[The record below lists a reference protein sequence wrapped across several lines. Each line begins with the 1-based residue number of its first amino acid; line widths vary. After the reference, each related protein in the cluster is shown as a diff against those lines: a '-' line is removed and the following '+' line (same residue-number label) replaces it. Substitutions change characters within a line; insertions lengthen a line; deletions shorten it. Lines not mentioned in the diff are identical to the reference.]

1 MRSDKVARKEN
12 LTPMPDNGL
21 HLRHWLETASELI
34 AGRLTEEYN
43 RWTCNQS
50 VWRGKFAGR
59 RMTNDR
65 RHRKGN
71 PTSIAGRVGISG
83 RRASVQWVKPVT
95 AEEENG
101 NEHSAVRRCKR
112 RRHVKRV
119 SSSNWG
125 GPIRS
130 DGEFSLVSCGI
141 RRNAESR
148 DDAEKGVGDGHSSE
162 EGVGQHNP
170 AERRA
175 ISLRMLLTEC
185 GGQT

>member
-12 LTPMPDNGL
+12 LPLTPEHGL

-34 AGRLTEEYN
+34 AGRLPEDDN
-43 RWTCNQS
+43 RWTRNQS
-50 VWRGKFAGR
+50 ERRGKFAGR
-59 RMTNDR
+59 RQTNDR
-65 RHRKGN
+65 RHRESA
-71 PTSIAGRVGISG
+71 PTFIAGRVGISG
-83 RRASVQWVKPVT
+83 GRTYVRWVKPVT

-101 NEHSAVRRCKR
+101 NEHSVARRCKR

-125 GPIRS
+125 GPTRFI
-130 DGEFSLVSCGI
+130 GTIPMISCGI
-141 RRNAESR
+141 RRKAESHS
-148 DDAEKGVGDGHSSE
+148 DVEKGVGDGHSSE

-175 ISLRMLLTEC
+175 ISLRVLLKES
-185 GGQT
+185 GGR

>member
-12 LTPMPDNGL
+12 LPLTPDDGL

-34 AGRLTEEYN
+34 AGRLPEGFN

-50 VWRGKFAGR
+50 ERRGKFAGR

-83 RRASVQWVKPVT
+83 RRTYVRWVKPVT

-101 NEHSAVRRCKR
+101 NEHSVARRCKR

-125 GPIRS
+125 CPTRFIGMFPMI
-130 DGEFSLVSCGI
+130 SCGI
-141 RRNAESR
+141 RRKAEGRSEV
-148 DDAEKGVGDGHSSE
+148 EKGVGDGHSSK

-175 ISLRMLLTEC
+175 ISLRMLLKES
-185 GGQT
+185 GGRA

>member
-12 LTPMPDNGL
+12 LTLTPDNGL

-34 AGRLTEEYN
+34 AGRLPEDDN

-83 RRASVQWVKPVT
+83 RRASVLWAKPVIV
-95 AEEENG
+95 EEENG
-101 NEHSAVRRCKR
+101 NEHSTNRRCKR

-125 GPIRS
+125 GPTRFI
-130 DGEFSLVSCGI
+130 GTFPMISCGT
-141 RRNAESR
+141 RRKAESR
-148 DDAEKGVGDGHSSE
+148 GEVEKGVGDGHSSE

-185 GGQT
+185 GDL

>member
-12 LTPMPDNGL
+12 LPPMSDDGL

-34 AGRLTEEYN
+34 AGRLPEEYN

-50 VWRGKFAGR
+50 ERRGKFAGR

-65 RHRKGN
+65 RHRKGD

-83 RRASVQWVKPVT
+83 WRTSVLWVKPDT

-101 NEHSAVRRCKR
+101 NEHSAARRCKR

-125 GPIRS
+125 GPTRFI
-130 DGEFSLVSCGI
+130 GAFPMISCGT

-148 DDAEKGVGDGHSSE
+148 SDVDAGVGDGHSSE

-170 AERRA
+170 VERRA
-175 ISLRMLLTEC
+175 ISLRMLLTKS
-185 GGQT
+185 GDQT